1 VGIAV
6 RRVGRLALVVM
17 AMRGLLGHLGEQQRV
32 ESFAFTELEVT
43 LRRRR
48 KVKVALDGEIDTFA
62 LPLRFA
68 IAPRTLRLLVPRGA
82 EPEHAA

>member
-1 VGIAV
+1 MIQRADGFA
-6 RRVGRLALVVM
+6 GLKALLPPPSR
-17 AMRGLLGHLGEQQRV
+17 RGLVLIDPPYEDKDDY
-32 ESFAFTELEVT
+32 
-43 LRRRR
+43 R

-68 IAPRTLRLLVPRGA
+68 IAPRPLRLLVPRGA